1 MAHYEHDEDE
11 PYIIIEK
18 HSGSFGSLLAGMAIG
33 AGLALL
39 FAPASGEETRR
50 EISTRAR
57 RAQRRATKVVRDAGD
72 AVADTFEEARAQVEE
87 RIDAARAAIDTKRE
101 QVSRAMSAGREAAT
115 QARLDLERRI
125 AETKAAYHAGADV
138 ARSTRPVR
146 GPRTA
151 GTRPSASRPARPR
164 TAPMTGGQGTID
176 ADDDVAAGI

>member
-1 MAHYEHDEDE
+1 MSRYELEDDE
-11 PYIIIEK
+11 PYIVIEK

-50 EISTRAR
+50 EITTRAR
-57 RAQRRATKVVRDAGD
+57 RAQRRAKKAVRDAGD
-72 AVADTFEEARAQVEE
+72 AVVDSFEEARAQVEE

-101 QVSRAMSAGREAAT
+101 QVSRAMSAGREAAA

-125 AETKAAYHAGADV
+125 AETKAAYNAGADV

-151 GTRPSASRPARPR
+151 GSRPARPR
-164 TAPMTGGQGTID
+164 TAPMAGSQGSLG
-176 ADDDVAAGI
+176 ADDDIAAGI